1 MNETLLYQ
9 AIGYIDDQ
17 FLEECEAHQAAPLPW
32 RRWGALAACFAFA
45 AGAVLLLHGQDGN
58 GGLLPPPEPS
68 YSFCPGEVPPPE
80 TVPAPD
86 ADKASGSEATHTLTL
101 EEALESH
108 PYGIYL
114 PARTPEGFSPD
125 SIVARDGEA
134 GSLLAV
140 WTKGPGA
147 FEELD
152 WQIRPYDPEDASR
165 ITPVSETRNYDLGLY
180 SLPFSD
186 SVPEELWEVV
196 DCPIFP
202 AKELTQEAVDRR
214 IYTTGE
220 SGEEGSLPR
229 ARFAVLYDKVVV
241 EVTAK
246 GVSPQWLYEALSG
259 LPRD

>member
-1 MNETLLYQ
+1 MNGTLLYQ

-17 FLEECEAHQAAPLPW
+17 FLEECEAHKATPLPW

-58 GGLLPPPEPS
+58 GGPLPPPEPS
-68 YSFCPGEVPPPE
+68 YSFCPGEVPPPDA
-80 TVPAPD
+80 APD
-86 ADKASGSEATHTLTL
+86 TDKASGSETTQALTL
-101 EEALESH
+101 EEALESQ
-108 PYGIYL
+108 PYGLYL

-134 GSLLAV
+134 ASLLAV

-152 WQIRPYDPEDASR
+152 WQVRPYAPEDATR
-165 ITPVSETRNYDLGLY
+165 ITPVAETQNYDLGLY
-180 SLPFSD
+180 FLPFSD
-186 SVPEELWEVV
+186 SVPEELWEIV

-202 AKELTQEAVDRR
+202 AGELTQEAVDRR

-220 SGEEGSLPR
+220 SGQEGSLPR
-229 ARFAVLYDKVVV
+229 ARFAVLYDDVVV

-246 GVSPQWLYEALSG
+246 GVSPQWLYEALSE